1 MTTGPIPSVTNHCCN
16 CVLIGVVPALGKAMR
31 RRDFITGIV
40 GSAAAWP
47 LAARAQQGKRP
58 TIGFLG
64 SGTPSSDGQ
73 FVATFGERTRALGW
87 IDGRDIAIEYRWGEG
102 RVDRFPELAAEL
114 VRLKVDVLFTYGSA
128 TAAAAKQATSVIPI
142 VFTLVGAPVEVGLVA
157 SLARPGSNI
166 TGVSNQSSDLG
177 SKRLELL
184 RALLPSLRRIAVLV
198 DVGNPSAVLEMGQVR
213 TVAESLGLEVA
224 TREIRRAGDVASA
237 FEGLGGRAD
246 ALVIPPT
253 ALTFTNRFRINTL
266 ALGARLP
273 TMYGSREYIEPGG
286 LMSYGPNFP
295 DLFRRA
301 AELVDNVLRG
311 AKPAEIPVEQ
321 PTKFDLVIN
330 LIAAKALGL
339 QIPDKLLATADEVIE

>member
-1 MTTGPIPSVTNHCCN
+1 V
-16 CVLIGVVPALGKAMR
+16 KR
-31 RRDFITGIV
+31 REFITLLG
-40 GSAAAWP
+40 GAAAAWP
-47 LAARAQQGKRP
+47 TIAGAQQRPRVP
-58 TIGFLG
+58 TIGFLS

-73 FVATFGERTRALGW
+73 FVAAFGQRMRALGW
-87 IDGRDIAIEYRWGEG
+87 IEGRDVAIEYRWGEG
-102 RVDRFPELAAEL
+102 RVDRFAEIAAEL
-114 VRLKVDVLFTYGSA
+114 VRLKVDVVFTYGSG
-128 TAAAAKQATSVIPI
+128 TAVAAKQATSVIPI
-142 VFTLVGAPVEVGLVA
+142 VFTLVGAPVEIGLVA

-184 RALLPSLRRIAVLV
+184 RQLLPPLRRIAVLV
-198 DVGNPSAVLEMGQVR
+198 DVGNPSAVLDMGQVR
-213 TVAESLGLEVA
+213 TAAETLGLEVA
-224 TREIRRAGDVASA
+224 TREIRRTEDIMSA
-237 FEGLGGRAD
+237 FEALGGRVD
-246 ALVIPPT
+246 AITIPT
-253 ALTFTNRFRINTL
+253 SALTFTNRFRINTL

-301 AELVDNVLRG
+301 AELVDKVLRG
-311 AKPAEIPVEQ
+311 AKPADIPVEQ